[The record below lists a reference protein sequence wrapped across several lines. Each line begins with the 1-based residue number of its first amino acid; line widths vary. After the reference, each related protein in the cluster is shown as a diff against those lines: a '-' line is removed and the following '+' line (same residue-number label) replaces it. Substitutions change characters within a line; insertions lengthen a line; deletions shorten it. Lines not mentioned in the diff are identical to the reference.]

1 MANETIKTLAVVSDV
16 TVQKV
21 AELTIP
27 APTGVTVDPTTGALS
42 LAVTATVTGAP
53 VLNATVLPD
62 KIVNYGFVPASITVA
77 GTPTPISLFLP
88 IQRETDVVGA
98 LPGDDVEEFATLEG
112 TVVYG
117 YPVAAIDALPAGNNL
132 VIKAVFRVRIIV
144 SRLSIVSVQTAP
156 PICNVGPI
164 TPPTV

>member
-1 MANETIKTLAVVSDV
+1 MACETIKTLSVISDV

-42 LAVTATVTGAP
+42 LAVTATVTGPP
-53 VLNATVLPD
+53 VLNATVLPN
-62 KIVNYGFVPASITVA
+62 KVVNFGFVPASITIA
-77 GTPTPISLFLP
+77 GVPTPVALFLP
-88 IQRETDVVGA
+88 IQHETDVAGA
-98 LPGDDVEEFATLEG
+98 QPGDEVEEFSTLEG

-117 YPVAAIDALPAGNNL
+117 FPVAAIGTLPAGNNL
-132 VIKAVFRVRIIV
+132 VVKAVFKVRIIV
-144 SRLSIVSVQTAP
+144 SRLSLVAVQTCP
-156 PICNVGPI
+156 PPCIVGPI